1 MHPPRDTSTIL
12 PFEKIAKSL
21 GTFRHARRRFE
32 IKYQS
37 DRFLLVD
44 DYAHH
49 PTEIRATLATAKSA
63 GRKRV
68 LTMFQPHRY
77 SRTKALQREF
87 GAAFDDADH
96 VFVTDVYAAS
106 EAPLPGVTGQTIADA
121 ISAHGHRGV
130 ERIGLENHGDIAV
143 LRMNSVEWA
152 AIQFD

>member
-1 MHPPRDTSTIL
+1 MQRGGEKLGEAIL
-12 PFEKIAKSL
+12 NVPGRHNVSNALGVIALAIELGIPFEKIAESL
-21 GTFRHARRRFE
+21 RTFRHARRRFE

-37 DRFLLVD
+37 DRYLLVD

-77 SRTKALQREF
+77 SRTKALRQEF

-96 VFVTDVYAAS
+96 VFVTDIYPAS
-106 EAPLPGVTGQTIADA
+106 EVAFRA
-121 ISAHGHRGV
+121 
-130 ERIGLENHGDIAV
+130 
-143 LRMNSVEWA
+143 
-152 AIQFD
+152 